1 VCVRHP
7 YPDLL
12 ADKML
17 TDQKRS
23 EEALVLLEPWAA
35 TQPEAA
41 EIWLALGY
49 AALRSDDRFETLRAY
64 GQALRLQ
71 PTNREAAD
79 AMAGVLLE
87 LGALP
92 PETPLGIQV
101 RQAGAL
107 VRWAG
112 HVLPREPRRRF
123 ESMEA
128 ALERIEGLLEKARSA
143 SRPDTGL
150 IARLRRD
157 RLRLSH
163 NLCDIRSASEVLI
176 IRSKR

>member
-1 VCVRHP
+1 
-7 YPDLL
+7 
-12 ADKML
+12 ML

-35 TQPEAA
+35 TQPEDA

-71 PTNREAAD
+71 PTNRDAAD

-87 LGALP
+87 LGALL
-92 PETPLGIQV
+92 PETPLDIQV
-101 RQAGAL
+101 RQADAL
-107 VRWAG
+107 VRWGG
-112 HVLPREPRRRF
+112 HVLPGVPRRR
-123 ESMEA
+123 S
-128 ALERIEGLLEKARSA
+128 AR
-143 SRPDTGL
+143 RPDTGL

-157 RLRLSH
+157 RLRSSH

-176 IRSKR
+176 IRSTR

>member
-1 VCVRHP
+1 M
-7 YPDLL
+7 LL
-12 ADKML
+12 K
-17 TDQKRS
+17 
-23 EEALVLLEPWAA
+23 PWAA
-35 TQPEAA
+35 TQPEDA

-49 AALRSDDRFETLRAY
+49 AALRSGDRFETLRAY

-79 AMAGVLLE
+79 ELAGVLLE
-87 LGALP
+87 LGAPFAAGALL

-112 HVLPREPRRRF
+112 HVLPRIPRRRF
-123 ESMEA
+123 EGTEA
-128 ALERIEGLLEKARSA
+128 ALKRIEGLLDKACSA
-143 SRPDTGL
+143 NRPDTGL

-163 NLCDIRSASEVLI
+163 NLCDT
-176 IRSKR
+176 

>member
-1 VCVRHP
+1 MCVRYP

-17 TDQKRS
+17 ADQKRS

-35 TQPEAA
+35 TQPEDA

-49 AALRSDDRFETLRAY
+49 AALRSNDRFETLRAY

-87 LGALP
+87 LGAHLRS
-92 PETPLGIQV
+92 GSAAAGNAAWHAGKAGGC
-101 RQAGAL
+101 AGAVGRPCPPTRTTPPFREHGGGL
-107 VRWAG
+107 EADRRIIRKSALCEEAG
-112 HVLPREPRRRF
+112 HW
-123 ESMEA
+123 
-128 ALERIEGLLEKARSA
+128 
-143 SRPDTGL
+143 PDC
-150 IARLRRD
+150 AF
-157 RLRLSH
+157 
-163 NLCDIRSASEVLI
+163 AP
-176 IRSKR
+176 